1 MTDEHDFGN
10 DAEIAGSPPCFMH
23 ELGPDGAPGV
33 DPRQATDV
41 ARWRKAERERLI
53 TARLALSAE
62 YRAAQTLAIAVDLD
76 RLIPAEPGILVSV
89 YWPIRAEP
97 DLRPWMRAVWE
108 RGVRIALPVAVTLA
122 QPLTFREWRPG
133 TPMTRGLWK
142 IPYPAHGAAV
152 VPNVVLAPVVGF
164 DAQCYRLGYGGGF
177 FDRTLAGMSAQPL
190 VIGLG
195 YADAAIATIFPQ
207 PHDRPMDWIVT
218 GAMPPVRRVA
228 REDAA
233 SIWSSGGAQT
243 D

>member
-1 MTDEHDFGN
+1 M
-10 DAEIAGSPPCFMH
+10 AEPHESGCDGENAGSPPCFMH

-33 DPRQATDV
+33 DPQQATDV

-62 YRAAQTLAIAVDLD
+62 YRAAQTLLIAADLD
-76 RLIPAEPGILVSV
+76 RLIPAEPGTLVSV

-97 DLRPWMRAVWE
+97 DLRPWMRVVWE
-108 RGVRIALPVAVTLA
+108 RGVRIALPVAVALN
-122 QPLTFREWRPG
+122 QPLTFREWRPEA
-133 TPMTRGLWK
+133 PMARGLWK
-142 IPYPAHGAAV
+142 IPYPAQGAEV
-152 VPNVVLAPVVGF
+152 VPTVVLAPVVGF
-164 DAQCYRLGYGGGF
+164 DVECYRLGYGGGF
-177 FDRTLAGMSAQPL
+177 FDRTLAGMTVQPV

-218 GAMPPVRRVA
+218 GAAPPVRRVE
-228 REDAA
+228 RGNA
-233 SIWSSGGAQT
+233 SAILGSRGAQP